1 MTASLRKRQGP
12 PGRKADGRMNTGV
25 ISSRYARALLRLTTE
40 NGSAAAVYRQVR
52 AMLDNP
58 DAVPSP
64 LEPDLQKFVSLLV
77 ANHREQYLRFIFN
90 SYVSLYL
97 KENNMKL
104 ATLTTVTSN
113 PELEQK
119 IRALV
124 TERTGCGLDLNV
136 KLDPKL
142 IGGFRLVVDD
152 LLLDASVSSQLE
164 KLRRQFIEKTSR
176 LV

>member
-1 MTASLRKRQGP
+1 
-12 PGRKADGRMNTGV
+12 MNTGV

-40 NGSAAAVYRQVR
+40 NGSAAAVYSQVR

-64 LEPDLQKFVSLLV
+64 LEPDLQKFVGLLV
-77 ANHREQYLRFIFN
+77 TNHREQYLKFIFN
-90 SYVSLYL
+90 SFVSLYL

-104 ATLTTVTSN
+104 ATLTTVVSN
-113 PELEQK
+113 PQLEQK
-119 IRALV
+119 IRALISDM
-124 TERTGCGLDLNV
+124 TGCGLDLNV
-136 KLDPKL
+136 KLDPSL

-176 LV
+176 IV